1 MLWTYHITCRDK
13 LSAVIARLI
22 VKLSYSCMPNLK
34 SLINS
39 HNQNVLK
46 DQPQSSPETCNCLEK
61 EDCPM
66 NGLCLKESLL
76 YYTTITCHKGNYAKL
91 YKGICETTF
100 KKRYVN
106 HKFFSNKNDT
116 KLSTEYWALKKQQL
130 NPKV

>member
-1 MLWTYHITCRDK
+1 MLWTYHITCRDN

-22 VKLSYSCMPNLK
+22 LKLSYSCMPNLK

-76 YYTTITCHKGNYAKL
+76 YYTTITCDKGNYVKL
-91 YKGICETTF
+91 YKGICETSF

-106 HKFFSNKNDT
+106 HKFSLTF
-116 KLSTEYWALKKQQL
+116 QQKRYQTFYRIL
-130 NPKV
+130 GP